1 MKIKHNPK
9 FNTQDRFLDL
19 ENLIIDLLPS
29 GSGIDSNW
37 ILQQDIKGN
46 VYAYNSYTCYNEAGY
61 TDGYADFY
69 IKIVL
74 VNVELHITQLHF
86 SGSKAQYLAKKYYLK
101 SYLED
106 MFFDQSHM
114 QSIAIMNNT
123 PVNIA
128 TYYG

>member
-19 ENLIIDLLPS
+19 ENLIIDLLPT

-37 ILQQDIKGN
+37 ILDQDMKGN
-46 VYAYNSYTCYNEAGY
+46 IYAHNSYTCYNESGY
-61 TDGYADFY
+61 NDGYADFY
-69 IKIVL
+69 IKIAL
-74 VNVELHITQLHF
+74 VNVELHITHLHF
-86 SGSKAQYLAKKYYLK
+86 SGSKAQYLAKKYDLK
-101 SYLED
+101 SYLES

-114 QSIAIMNNT
+114 QAIAIMSNQA
-123 PVNIA
+123 VNVA